1 MTTFTGPPAESE
13 AGIGALTLG
22 GLLAETCAAHREL
35 DAVAARSSDGTVVR
49 WTYDDLWREARRY
62 AKGFLATGVGRG
74 TRVGLLVPNRAEWL
88 AAAFGTAMCGG
99 VFVPLSTFATGE
111 ELDQLLAHSGVNVLV
126 AQRGFARSPLD
137 ELAAD
142 NPGLLD
148 GPPASLMSAR
158 FPQLR
163 RIYDIAATTA
173 AGACAPVADLLAAG
187 DGVPDAV
194 LDAAI
199 AAVTPADDAVII
211 YTSGSTEL
219 PKGVLHAHRS
229 PALQSWRF
237 ASRQRLLPGD
247 RVYSAFPFFWTAG
260 FAMVMGSTLAAGGC
274 LCIAETFSAEEALQ
288 TMQDEKVTIVHV
300 WPHHSAAIR
309 DCPRNAEF
317 DISTVRNDP
326 QRFRPAKE
334 GEEQVTLG
342 SSRAGYGMSETFTIV
357 TSAPVDSDRDILDE
371 SNGFLLPGNAMR
383 IMDPVTRELLGPG
396 QEGEILV
403 KGTTMMRGYVGLPP
417 EACFDAD
424 GFFHSGDTGY
434 LDERGLLHWTG
445 RVTELIKTGG
455 ANVSP
460 VELETLLARHPDLLS
475 AAVVGVPDDL
485 LGEIVVACVV
495 ARPGTEVDEGGVR
508 AYVRE
513 HASSF
518 KVPKHVLFFADGEL
532 PSTGSDKVQHAELRR
547 LAVARIEALS
557 TEATTA

>member
-1 MTTFTGPPAESE
+1 VTTFTGPPAESE
-13 AGIGALTLG
+13 AGIGALTIG
-22 GLLAETCAAHREL
+22 GLLAEACSAHREL
-35 DAVAARSSDGTVVR
+35 EAVAARAADGTVTR
-49 WTYDDLWREARRY
+49 WTYDDLWRESRRY

-74 TRVGLLVPNRAEWL
+74 TRVGILVSNRAEWL
-88 AAAFGTAMCGG
+88 AAAFGVALSGG
-99 VFVPLSTFATGE
+99 VIVPFSTFATAA
-111 ELDQLLAHSGVNVLV
+111 ELEQLLAHSGVSVLI
-126 AQRGFARSPLD
+126 AQADFARAPLED
-137 ELAAD
+137 LAAGV
-142 NPGLLD
+142 PGLL
-148 GPPASLMSAR
+148 GGTAIYSPR

-163 RIYDIAATTA
+163 RVHDL
-173 AGACAPVADLLAAG
+173 AGSVGDLLAAG
-187 DGVPDAV
+187 DVVPDEV
-194 LDAAI
+194 LDAAA
-199 AAVTPADDAVII
+199 AAVTPADDAIII

-219 PKGVLHAHRS
+219 PKGVLHANRS

-260 FAMVMGSTLAAGGC
+260 FAMVLGSTLAAGGC
-274 LCIAETFSAEEALQ
+274 LCIAETFSAEEALR

-309 DCPRNAEF
+309 DCPNNADF

-326 QRFRPAKE
+326 SRFRPST
-334 GEEQVTLG
+334 GDGEQVGLG

-357 TSAPVDSDRDILDE
+357 TSAPVDADRDILDE

-383 IMDPVTRELLGPG
+383 IRDPQTGELLGAG

-403 KGTTMMRGYVGLPP
+403 KGTTMMRGYVGLPT

-434 LDERGLLHWTG
+434 IDDRGLLHWTG

-460 VELETLLARHPDLLS
+460 VELETLLAKHPGLLG

-485 LGEIVVACVV
+485 LGEVVVACVV
-495 ARPGTEVDEGGVR
+495 ARPDAQVDEAVVR

-513 HASSF
+513 HVSSF
-518 KVPKHVLFFADGEL
+518 KVPKRVLFFADGDL

-547 LAVARIEALS
+547 IAVERLAHESAQ
-557 TEATTA
+557 TAAV

>member
-1 MTTFTGPPAESE
+1 LTTFTGPPAESE

-22 GLLAETCAAHREL
+22 GLLAETWAAHREL
-35 DAVAARSSDGTVVR
+35 EAVAARGADDVVTR
-49 WTYDDLWREARRY
+49 WTYDDLWRESRRY

-74 TRVGLLVPNRAEWL
+74 ARVGILAPNRAEWL
-88 AAAFGTAMCGG
+88 AVAFGIAICGG
-99 VFVPLSTFATGE
+99 VIVPLSTFATGE
-111 ELDQLLAHSGVNVLV
+111 ELDQLIAHSGISVLV
-126 AQRGFARSPLD
+126 AQRGFARSPL
-137 ELAAD
+137 EALAAD
-142 NPGLLD
+142 IPGLLD
-148 GPPASLMSAR
+148 ETAAPLYSTH

-163 RIYDIAATTA
+163 RVYDL
-173 AGACAPVADLLAAG
+173 GGSVSELLAAG
-187 DGVPDAV
+187 EAV
-194 LDAAI
+194 SDDVVDAAA
-199 AAVTPADDAVII
+199 AAVTPADDAIII

-237 ASRQRLLPGD
+237 TSRQRLLPGD

-260 FAMVMGSTLAAGGC
+260 LAMVMGSTLAAGGC
-274 LCIAETFSAEEALQ
+274 LCIAETFAPEEALR

-300 WPHHSAAIR
+300 WPHHSAQIR
-309 DCPRNAEF
+309 DCPTNADF

-334 GEEQVTLG
+334 GDEQVTLG

-357 TSAPVDSDRDILDE
+357 TSAPVDSSREILDE

-383 IMDPVTRELLGPG
+383 IMDPLTRELLGPG

-417 EACFDAD
+417 EATFDGD

-460 VELETLLARHPDLLS
+460 VELETLLARHPGLLE

-485 LGEIVVACVV
+485 LGEVVVACVI
-495 ARPGTEVDEGGVR
+495 ARPDVEVGEDVVR
-508 AYVRE
+508 GYVKE
-513 HASSF
+513 HLSSF
-518 KVPKHVLFFADGEL
+518 KVPRRVLFFAEGEL

-547 LAVARIEALS
+547 IALERLAYEQS
-557 TEATTA
+557 QTATV

>member
-1 MTTFTGPPAESE
+1 VTTFTGPPPESE

-22 GLLAETCAAHREL
+22 GLLAESCAAHREL
-35 DAVAARSSDGTVVR
+35 EAVAARSADGSGTR
-49 WTYDDLWREARRY
+49 WTYDELWHESRRY
-62 AKGFLATGVGRG
+62 AKGLLTTGVSRG
-74 TRVGLLVPNRAEWL
+74 TRVGLLMPNRAEWL
-88 AAAFGTAMCGG
+88 AAAFGIAMSGG
-99 VFVPLSTFATGE
+99 VLVPLSTFATAE
-111 ELDQLLAHSGVNVLV
+111 ELGQLVAHSGISVLI
-126 AQRGFARSPLD
+126 AQRGFARSPL
-137 ELAAD
+137 EALAVD
-142 NPGLLD
+142 VPGLLD
-148 GPPASLMSAR
+148 GQPVYSAR

-163 RIYDIAATTA
+163 HVYDLGGTLD
-173 AGACAPVADLLAAG
+173 DLLTAG
-187 DGVPDAV
+187 DTVSDDV

-199 AAVTPADDAVII
+199 AAVSPADDAIII

-219 PKGVLHAHRS
+219 PKGVVHAHRS

-260 FAMVMGSTLAAGGC
+260 FAMVMGSTLASGGC
-274 LCIAETFSAEEALQ
+274 LCVAETFSAEEALQ
-288 TMQDEKVTIVHV
+288 TIQEEKVTIVHV

-326 QRFRPAKE
+326 HRFRPAKD
-334 GEEQVTLG
+334 GEEQVSLG

-357 TSAPVDSDRDILDE
+357 TSAPVDSSRDILDE

-383 IMDPVTRELLGPG
+383 IMEPETRELLGPG

-434 LDERGLLHWTG
+434 IDDRGLLHWTG

-485 LGEIVVACVV
+485 LGEVVVACVV
-495 ARPGTEVDEGGVR
+495 ARPDAKVDEDGVR
-508 AYVRE
+508 TYVRE
-513 HASSF
+513 HLSAF

-547 LAVARIEALS
+547 IALERLASLAADRAAV
-557 TEATTA
+557 

>member
-22 GLLAETCAAHREL
+22 GLLAETWAAHREL
-35 DAVAARSSDGTVVR
+35 EAVAARAADGSMTR
-49 WTYDDLWREARRY
+49 WTYDDLWRESRRY

-74 TRVGLLVPNRAEWL
+74 TRVGVLVPNRAEWL
-88 AAAFGTAMCGG
+88 AAAFGVSLCGA
-99 VFVPLSTFATGE
+99 VLVPLSTFATGE
-111 ELDQLLAHSGVNVLV
+111 ELGQLLAHSGISVLV
-126 AQRGFARSPLD
+126 VQRDFARSPL
-137 ELAAD
+137 EALAAD
-142 NPGLLD
+142 CPGLLD
-148 GPPASLMSAR
+148 DGPIFSAR

-163 RIYDIAATTA
+163 RVYEIGGSVDE
-173 AGACAPVADLLAAG
+173 LFAAG
-187 DGVPDAV
+187 DAVSDEV
-194 LDAAI
+194 LDAAA
-199 AAVTPADDAVII
+199 AAVTPADDAIII

-219 PKGVLHAHRS
+219 PKGVLHSHRS

-260 FAMVMGSTLAAGGC
+260 FAMVMGSTIAAGGC
-274 LCIAETFSAEEALQ
+274 LCIAEMFSAEEALR

-300 WPHHSAAIR
+300 WPHHAAQIR
-309 DCPRNAEF
+309 DCPTNAEF

-326 QRFRPAKE
+326 QRFRPSS
-334 GEEQVTLG
+334 GEDGQVGLG

-357 TSAPVDSDRDILDE
+357 TSAPVDSSRDILDG

-383 IMDPVTRELLGPG
+383 IVDPQTRELLGPG

-403 KGTTMMRGYVGLPP
+403 KGTTMMTGYVGLPP

-434 LDERGLLHWTG
+434 IDDRGLLHWTG

-460 VELETLLARHPDLLS
+460 VELETLLARHPDLLG

-485 LGEIVVACVV
+485 LGEVVVACVI
-495 ARPGTEVDEGGVR
+495 ARPGTDVNEERVR
-508 AYVRE
+508 GYVKE
-513 HASSF
+513 HLSSF
-518 KVPKHVLFFADGEL
+518 KVPKRVLFFAEGEL

-547 LAVARIEALS
+547 IAIERLADAS
-557 TEATTA
+557 TETATV

>member
-1 MTTFTGPPAESE
+1 MTTFTGPPADSE

-22 GLLAETCAAHREL
+22 GLLAETWAEHREL
-35 DAVAARSSDGTVVR
+35 DAVAARAAGGTVTR

-74 TRVGLLVPNRAEWL
+74 TRVGLLIPNRAEWL
-88 AAAFGTAMCGG
+88 AVAFGAAMSGG
-99 VFVPLSTFATGE
+99 VIVPMSTFATAE
-111 ELDQLLAHSGVNVLV
+111 ELDQLLAHSGVTVLV
-126 AQRGFARSPLD
+126 AQRGFARSPLE

-142 NPGLLD
+142 VPGLLA
-148 GPPASLMSAR
+148 GAPVYTAR

-163 RIYDIAATTA
+163 HVYDLDGT
-173 AGACAPVADLLAAG
+173 VAELLAAG
-187 DGVPDAV
+187 AAVSDEV
-194 LDAAI
+194 LDAAV
-199 AAVTPADDAVII
+199 AAVTPADDAIII

-219 PKGVLHAHRS
+219 PKGVLHPHRS

-247 RVYSAFPFFWTAG
+247 RVYSSFPFFWTAG

-274 LCIAETFSAEEALQ
+274 LCTAETFSAEEALQ

-326 QRFRPAKE
+326 QRFRPATDDDD
-334 GEEQVTLG
+334 QVSLG

-357 TSAPVDSDRDILDE
+357 TSAPVDSSRDILDE

-383 IMDPVTRELLGPG
+383 IMDPETRELLGPG

-434 LDERGLLHWTG
+434 LDDRGLLHWTG

-475 AAVVGVPDDL
+475 AAVVGIPDDL

-495 ARPGTEVDEGGVR
+495 ARPDTKVDEDGVR
-508 AYVRE
+508 TYVRE
-513 HASSF
+513 HASAF
-518 KVPKHVLFFADGEL
+518 KVPKRVLFFADGEL

-547 LAVARIEALS
+547 IALERLAALAD
-557 TEATTA
+557 ATAAG

>member
-13 AGIGALTLG
+13 AGIGALTIG
-22 GLLAETCAAHREL
+22 GLLAETWAAHREL
-35 DAVAARSSDGTVVR
+35 DAVAARGDDETVTR
-49 WTYDDLWREARRY
+49 WTYDDLWRESRRY

-74 TRVGLLVPNRAEWL
+74 TRVGVLAPNRAEWL
-88 AAAFGTAMCGG
+88 ALAFGVAMCGS
-99 VFVPLSTFATGE
+99 VLVPFSTFATGE
-111 ELDQLLAHSGVNVLV
+111 ELEQLLAHSGVSVLV
-126 AQRGFARSPLD
+126 AQHGFARSPL
-137 ELAAD
+137 EALAAD
-142 NPGLLD
+142 VPGLLES
-148 GPPASLMSAR
+148 GSLYSTR

-163 RIYDIAATTA
+163 HVYDLDGT
-173 AGACAPVADLLAAG
+173 VAELLAAG
-187 DGVPDAV
+187 EAVSDDV

-199 AAVTPADDAVII
+199 AAVTPADDAVVI

-260 FAMVMGSTLAAGGC
+260 FAMVLGSTLAAGGC
-274 LCIAETFSAEEALQ
+274 LCIAETFSAEEALR

-309 DCPRNAEF
+309 DCPTNADY
-317 DISTVRNDP
+317 DISTVRNDS
-326 QRFRPAKE
+326 QRFRPGK
-334 GEEQVTLG
+334 GEDGQVSLG

-357 TSAPVDSDRDILDE
+357 TSAPVDSSRDILDE

-383 IMDPVTRELLGPG
+383 ILDPVTRELLGPG

-403 KGTTMMRGYVGLPP
+403 KGTTMMRGYVGLPA
-417 EACFDAD
+417 EAAFDAD

-434 LDERGLLHWTG
+434 IDDRGLLHWTG

-460 VELETLLARHPDLLS
+460 VELETLLARHPGLLE

-485 LGEIVVACVV
+485 LGEVVVACVV
-495 ARPGTEVDEGGVR
+495 ARPDAQVDEGVVR
-508 AYVRE
+508 GYVKE
-513 HASSF
+513 HLSSF
-518 KVPKHVLFFADGEL
+518 KVPKRVLFFDEGEL
-532 PSTGSDKVQHAELRR
+532 PSTGTDKVQHAELRR
-547 LAVARIEALS
+547 IALERLA
-557 TEATTA
+557 TESAETATV

>member
-13 AGIGALTLG
+13 AGIGALTIG
-22 GLLAETCAAHREL
+22 GLLAETWAAHREL
-35 DAVAARSSDGTVVR
+35 DAVAARGTDGTVTR
-49 WTYDDLWREARRY
+49 WTYDDLWRESRRY

-88 AAAFGTAMCGG
+88 AAAFGAALCGG
-99 VFVPLSTFATGE
+99 VIVPLSTFATGE
-111 ELDQLLAHSGVNVLV
+111 ELAQLIAHSGISVLI
-126 AQRGFARSPLD
+126 AQRNFARAPLE

-142 NPGLLD
+142 IPGLLD
-148 GPPASLMSAR
+148 SAPLYSPR

-163 RIYDIAATTA
+163 HVYDLD
-173 AGACAPVADLLAAG
+173 GSVDVLLAAG
-187 DGVPDAV
+187 DAVSDDV
-194 LDAAI
+194 LDAAA
-199 AAVTPADDAVII
+199 AAVTPSDDAIII

-219 PKGVLHAHRS
+219 PKGVLHSQRS

-309 DCPRNAEF
+309 DCPTNADY

-326 QRFRPAKE
+326 ARFRPAKE

-357 TSAPVDSDRDILDE
+357 TSAPVDADRDIVDE
-371 SNGFLLPGNAMR
+371 SHGFLLPGNTMR
-383 IMDPVTRELLGPG
+383 IVDQQTRELLGPG
-396 QEGEILV
+396 EEGEILV
-403 KGTTMMRGYVGLPP
+403 KGSTLMRGYVGLPP
-417 EACFDAD
+417 EACFDTD

-434 LDERGLLHWTG
+434 IDERGLLHWTG
-445 RVTELIKTGG
+445 RATELIKTGG

-460 VELETLLARHPDLLS
+460 VELETLLARHPDLLG

-485 LGEIVVACVV
+485 LGEVVVACVV
-495 ARPGTEVDEGGVR
+495 ARPGATVDEDGVR
-508 AYVRE
+508 SYARE
-513 HASSF
+513 HLSAF
-518 KVPKHVLFFADGEL
+518 KVPKRVLFFADGEL
-532 PSTGSDKVQHAELRR
+532 PITGSDKVQHAELRAIALGR
-547 LAVARIEALS
+547 LAE
-557 TEATTA
+557 EEQTA

>member
-13 AGIGALTLG
+13 PGIGALTIG

-35 DAVAARSSDGTVVR
+35 EAVAARSADDSVVR
-49 WTYDDLWREARRY
+49 WTYDDLWRESRRY
-62 AKGFLATGVGRG
+62 AKGLLATGVGRG
-74 TRVGLLVPNRAEWL
+74 TRVGILVSNRAEWL
-88 AAAFGTAMCGG
+88 AAAFGVALTGG
-99 VFVPLSTFATGE
+99 VIVPFSTFATAE
-111 ELDQLLAHSGVNVLV
+111 ELEQLLAHSGVSVLI
-126 AQRGFARSPLD
+126 AQPDFARAPL
-137 ELAAD
+137 EALAAD
-142 NPGLLD
+142 VPGLL
-148 GPPASLMSAR
+148 GGAAIYNAR

-163 RIYDIAATTA
+163 RVYDLS
-173 AGACAPVADLLAAG
+173 GSVSELLAAG
-187 DGVPDAV
+187 DVVPDEV
-194 LDAAI
+194 LDAAS
-199 AAVTPADDAVII
+199 AAVTPADDAIII

-260 FAMVMGSTLAAGGC
+260 FAMVLGSTLAAGGC
-274 LCIAETFSAEEALQ
+274 LCIAETFTAEEALR
-288 TMQDEKVTIVHV
+288 TMQDEKVTVVHV

-309 DCPRNAEF
+309 DCPTNGDF

-326 QRFRPAKE
+326 SRFRPSTDTD
-334 GEEQVTLG
+334 EQVGLG

-357 TSAPVDSDRDILDE
+357 TSAPVDADRDILDE
-371 SNGFLLPGNAMR
+371 SNGFLLPGNSMR
-383 IMDPVTRELLGPG
+383 IRDPQSGELLGAG

-403 KGTTMMRGYVGLPP
+403 KGTTMMRGYVGLPT

-434 LDERGLLHWTG
+434 IDERGLLHWTG

-460 VELETLLARHPDLLS
+460 VELETLLAKHPGLLG

-485 LGEIVVACVV
+485 LGEVVVACVV
-495 ARPGTEVDEGGVR
+495 ARPDAQVDENAVR
-508 AYVRE
+508 AYVKE
-513 HASSF
+513 HVSSF
-518 KVPKHVLFFADGEL
+518 KVPKRVLFFDDGEL

-547 LAVARIEALS
+547 IAVERLAHES
-557 TEATTA
+557 TETTAV

>member
-22 GLLAETCAAHREL
+22 GLLAETWAAHRQLE
-35 DAVAARSSDGTVVR
+35 AVAARNADETVTR
-49 WTYDDLWREARRY
+49 WTYDDLWRESRRY
-62 AKGFLATGVGRG
+62 AKGFLATGVARG
-74 TRVGLLVPNRAEWL
+74 TRVGVLAPNRAEWL
-88 AAAFGTAMCGG
+88 AAAFGAVMCGG
-99 VFVPLSTFATGE
+99 VLVPFSTFATAE
-111 ELDQLLAHSGVNVLV
+111 ELDQLLAHSGVSVLV
-126 AQRGFARSPLD
+126 AQRGFARSPL
-137 ELAAD
+137 EALAVD
-142 NPGLLD
+142 VPGLLGD
-148 GPPASLMSAR
+148 APIYSAR

-163 RIYDIAATTA
+163 HVYDLDDSVST
-173 AGACAPVADLLAAG
+173 LLAAG
-187 DGVPDAV
+187 EAVSDEV

-199 AAVTPADDAVII
+199 AAVTPADDAVVI

-219 PKGVLHAHRS
+219 PKGVLHGHRS
-229 PALQSWRF
+229 PSLQSWRF

-260 FAMVMGSTLAAGGC
+260 FAMVLGSTLAAGGC
-274 LCIAETFSAEEALQ
+274 LCVAETFSPEDALR

-300 WPHHSAAIR
+300 WPHHSAQIR
-309 DCPRNAEF
+309 DCPTNADF

-357 TSAPVDSDRDILDE
+357 TSAPVDSSREILDE
-371 SNGFLLPGNAMR
+371 SHGFLLPGNAMR
-383 IMDPVTRELLGPG
+383 VMDPSTGELLGPG
-396 QEGEILV
+396 QEGELLV

-417 EACFDAD
+417 EATFDAD

-434 LDERGLLHWTG
+434 IDDRGLLHWTG

-460 VELETLLARHPDLLS
+460 VELETLLARHPGLLE
-475 AAVVGVPDDL
+475 AAVVGIPDDL

-495 ARPGTEVDEGGVR
+495 ARPDTQVDEDAVR
-508 AYVRE
+508 TYVKE
-513 HASSF
+513 HLSSF
-518 KVPKHVLFFADGEL
+518 KVPKRVLFFAEGEL
-532 PSTGSDKVQHAELRR
+532 PSTGSDKVQHNPLRR
-547 LAVARIEALS
+547 IALERLAAES
-557 TEATTA
+557 PETTAG

>member
-1 MTTFTGPPAESE
+1 VTTFTGPDAESE
-13 AGIGALTLG
+13 AGIGALTIG
-22 GLLAETCAAHREL
+22 GLLAETWAAHREL
-35 DAVAARSSDGTVVR
+35 EAVAARAADGSVTR
-49 WTYDDLWREARRY
+49 WTYDDLWLESRRY

-74 TRVGLLVPNRAEWL
+74 TRVGILVSNRAEWL
-88 AAAFGTAMCGG
+88 AAAFGAALCGG
-99 VFVPLSTFATGE
+99 VIVPLSTFATGE
-111 ELDQLLAHSGVNVLV
+111 ELDQLLAHSGISVLI
-126 AQRGFARSPLD
+126 AQPGFARAPL
-137 ELAAD
+137 EALAAD
-142 NPGLLD
+142 VPALLD
-148 GPPASLMSAR
+148 GGQLFTHR

-163 RIYDIAATTA
+163 RIYDISNADALLS
-173 AGACAPVADLLAAG
+173 AGEV
-187 DGVPDAV
+187 VPDAV

-199 AAVTPADDAVII
+199 ASVTPADDAIII

-274 LCIAETFSAEEALQ
+274 LCIAETFAPEEALR

-300 WPHHSAAIR
+300 WPHHSAQIR
-309 DCPRNAEF
+309 DCTSNAEF
-317 DISTVRNDP
+317 DISTVRNDAR
-326 QRFRPAKE
+326 RFRPGADQD
-334 GEEQVTLG
+334 GQVGLG

-357 TSAPVDSDRDILDE
+357 TSAPVDSSRDILDE

-383 IMDPVTRELLGPG
+383 IRDPQTGELLGAG
-396 QEGEILV
+396 HEGEILV
-403 KGTTMMRGYVGLPP
+403 KGTTMMRGYVGLPA

-434 LDERGLLHWTG
+434 LDDRGLLHWTG

-460 VELETLLARHPDLLS
+460 VELETLLARHPDLLE

-485 LGEIVVACVV
+485 LGEVVVACVV
-495 ARPGTEVDEGGVR
+495 ARPGTNVDEDGVR
-508 AYVRE
+508 SYVRE
-513 HASSF
+513 HVSAF
-518 KVPKHVLFFADGEL
+518 KVPKRVLFFDEGQL

-547 LAVARIEALS
+547 IALERLASDA
-557 TEATTA
+557 TESAAV

>member
-13 AGIGALTLG
+13 PGIGALTIG
-22 GLLAETCAAHREL
+22 GLLAETWAAHREL
-35 DAVAARSSDGTVVR
+35 EAVAGRTSDGTTTR
-49 WTYDDLWREARRY
+49 WTYDDLWRESRRY

-74 TRVGLLVPNRAEWL
+74 TRVGLLVANRAEWL
-88 AAAFGTAMCGG
+88 AAAFGVALAGG
-99 VFVPLSTFATGE
+99 VIVPFSTFATSE
-111 ELDQLLAHSGVNVLV
+111 ELEQLLTHSGVGVLV
-126 AQRGFARSPLD
+126 AQPGFARAPL
-137 ELAAD
+137 EALAAEVPD
-142 NPGLLD
+142 LL
-148 GPPASLMSAR
+148 GGESIYSER

-163 RIYDIAATTA
+163 HVYDI
-173 AGACAPVADLLAAG
+173 GGSVNELLAAG
-187 DGVPDAV
+187 DVVPDEM
-194 LDAAI
+194 LDTAA
-199 AAVTPADDAVII
+199 AAVTPADDAIII

-260 FAMVMGSTLAAGGC
+260 FAMVLGSTLAAGGC
-274 LCIAETFSAEEALQ
+274 LCIAETFAAEDALR

-309 DCPRNAEF
+309 DCPTNADF

-326 QRFRPAKE
+326 QRFRPAE
-334 GEEQVTLG
+334 GDADQVSLG

-383 IMDPVTRELLGPG
+383 IRDPQTGELLGPG

-417 EACFDAD
+417 EACFDSD

-434 LDERGLLHWTG
+434 IDDRGLLHWTG

-460 VELETLLARHPDLLS
+460 VELETLLARHPGLLE

-485 LGEIVVACVV
+485 LGEVVVACVV
-495 ARPGTEVDEGGVR
+495 ARPDAQVDEALVR
-508 AYVRE
+508 AYVKE
-513 HASSF
+513 HVSSF
-518 KVPKHVLFFADGEL
+518 KVPKRVLFFADGEL
-532 PSTGSDKVQHAELRR
+532 PNTGSDKVQHAELRR
-547 LAVARIEALS
+547 IALERLA
-557 TEATTA
+557 TETAAV

>member
-35 DAVAARSSDGTVVR
+35 EAVAAHGADGTVTR
-49 WTYDDLWREARRY
+49 WTYDDLWRESRRY

-74 TRVGLLVPNRAEWL
+74 TRVGVLAPNSAAWL
-88 AAAFGTAMCGG
+88 AAAFGAVMCGG
-99 VFVPLSTFATGE
+99 VLVPFSTFATGE
-111 ELDQLLAHSGVNVLV
+111 ELDQLLAHSGVSVLL
-126 AQRGFARSPLD
+126 AQRGFARSPLEALAVD
-137 ELAAD
+137 E
-142 NPGLLD
+142 PGLLGS
-148 GPPASLMSAR
+148 GPLFSSR
-158 FPQLR
+158 FPFLR
-163 RIYDIAATTA
+163 HVHDF
-173 AGACAPVADLLAAG
+173 GGSVSDLLTSGAAVS
-187 DGVPDAV
+187 DEV

-199 AAVTPADDAVII
+199 AAVTPADDAVVI

-219 PKGVLHAHRS
+219 PKGVLHSHRS

-260 FAMVMGSTLAAGGC
+260 FAMVLGSTLAAGGC
-274 LCIAETFSAEEALQ
+274 LCVAETFSPEEALR

-300 WPHHSAAIR
+300 WPHHSAQIR
-309 DCPRNAEF
+309 DCPTNADF

-357 TSAPVDSDRDILDE
+357 TSAPVDSSREILDG
-371 SNGFLLPGNAMR
+371 SHGFLLPGNAMR
-383 IMDPVTRELLGPG
+383 VMDPSTGSLLGPG
-396 QEGEILV
+396 QEGELLV
-403 KGTTMMRGYVGLPP
+403 KGTTMMRGYVGLPA
-417 EACFDAD
+417 EATFDGD

-434 LDERGLLHWTG
+434 IDDRGLLHWTG

-460 VELETLLARHPDLLS
+460 VELETLLARHPGLLE

-485 LGEIVVACVV
+485 LGEVVVACVV
-495 ARPGTEVDEGGVR
+495 GRPEAQVDEAVVR
-508 AYVRE
+508 AYVKE
-513 HASSF
+513 HLSSF
-518 KVPKHVLFFADGEL
+518 KVPKRVLFFAEGEL
-532 PSTGSDKVQHAELRR
+532 PSTGSDKVQHNELRR
-547 LAVARIEALS
+547 VALERLAAES
-557 TEATTA
+557 TGTAV

>member
-13 AGIGALTLG
+13 AGIGSLTIG
-22 GLLAETCAAHREL
+22 GLLAEACAAHRKLE
-35 DAVAARSSDGTVVR
+35 AVAARGADTAVTR
-49 WTYDDLWREARRY
+49 WSYDDLWRESRRY
-62 AKGFLATGVGRG
+62 AKGFLATGAGRG
-74 TRVGLLVPNRAEWL
+74 TRVGLLVANRAEWL
-88 AAAFGTAMCGG
+88 AAAFGVALSGG
-99 VFVPLSTFATGE
+99 VIVPFSTFATGE
-111 ELDQLLAHSGVNVLV
+111 ELEQLLAHSGVSVLI
-126 AQRGFARSPLD
+126 AQPGFARAPL
-137 ELAAD
+137 EALAAD
-142 NPGLLD
+142 VPGLLD
-148 GPPASLMSAR
+148 AAAAPLFSTR

-163 RIYDIAATTA
+163 RVYDIGGSMTE
-173 AGACAPVADLLAAG
+173 LLVAG
-187 DGVPDAV
+187 DVVPDEV
-194 LDAAI
+194 LDAAA
-199 AAVTPADDAVII
+199 AAVTPADDAIII

-260 FAMVMGSTLAAGGC
+260 FAMVLGSTLAAGGC
-274 LCIAETFSAEEALQ
+274 LCIAETFSAEEALR

-309 DCPRNAEF
+309 DCPTNAEF

-326 QRFRPAKE
+326 QRFRPSE
-334 GEEQVTLG
+334 GDDEQVSLG

-357 TSAPVDSDRDILDE
+357 TSAPVDADRDILDE

-383 IMDPVTRELLGPG
+383 IRDPQTGALLGPG

-403 KGTTMMRGYVGLPP
+403 KGTTMMRGYVGLPA
-417 EACFDAD
+417 EACFDSD

-460 VELETLLARHPDLLS
+460 VELETLLARHPGLLE

-485 LGEIVVACVV
+485 LGEVVVACVV
-495 ARPGTEVDEGGVR
+495 ARPDAQVDETVVR
-508 AYVRE
+508 AYVKE
-513 HASSF
+513 HVSSF
-518 KVPKHVLFFADGEL
+518 KVPKRVLFFADGEL
-532 PSTGSDKVQHAELRR
+532 PNTGSDKVQHAELRR
-547 LAVARIEALS
+547 IALERLAQES
-557 TEATTA
+557 TETATA

>member
-1 MTTFTGPPAESE
+1 VTTFTGPPAESE
-13 AGIGALTLG
+13 AGIGALTIG
-22 GLLAETCAAHREL
+22 GLLAETWAAHREL
-35 DAVAARSSDGTVVR
+35 DAVAARAADGTVTR
-49 WTYDDLWREARRY
+49 WTYDDLWRESRRY
-62 AKGFLATGVGRG
+62 AKGFLAIGIGRG
-74 TRVGLLVPNRAEWL
+74 TRVGLLIPNRAEWL
-88 AAAFGTAMCGG
+88 AAAFGAALCGG
-99 VFVPLSTFATGE
+99 VVVPLSTFATGE
-111 ELDQLLAHSGVNVLV
+111 ELAQLVAHSGISVLI
-126 AQRGFARSPLD
+126 AQRNFARAPLE
-137 ELAAD
+137 ELATD
-142 NPGLLD
+142 VPGLLD
-148 GPPASLMSAR
+148 SAPLLSPR

-163 RIYDIAATTA
+163 HVYDLDGSVKELLDAGTA
-173 AGACAPVADLLAAG
+173 VSDE
-187 DGVPDAV
+187 V
-194 LDAAI
+194 LDAAA
-199 AAVTPADDAVII
+199 AAVTPADDAIII

-309 DCPRNAEF
+309 DCPTNADY

-357 TSAPVDSDRDILDE
+357 TSAPVDADRDIVDE
-371 SNGFLLPGNAMR
+371 SHGFLLPGNSMR
-383 IMDPVTRELLGPG
+383 IIDSQTRELLGPNE
-396 QEGEILV
+396 EGEILV
-403 KGTTMMRGYVGLPP
+403 KGATMMRGYVGLPP
-417 EACFDAD
+417 EAFFDTD

-434 LDERGLLHWTG
+434 IDDRGLLHWTG

-460 VELETLLARHPDLLS
+460 VELETLLARHPDLLG

-485 LGEIVVACVV
+485 LGEVVVACVV
-495 ARPGTEVDEGGVR
+495 ARPEATVDEDGVR
-508 AYVRE
+508 AYARE
-513 HASSF
+513 HLSAF
-518 KVPKHVLFFADGEL
+518 KVPKRVLFFADGEL
-532 PSTGSDKVQHAELRR
+532 PITGSDKVQHAELRAIALGR
-547 LAVARIEALS
+547 LAAEEAA
-557 TEATTA
+557 TEKSETA

>member
-1 MTTFTGPPAESE
+1 LTTFTGPPAESE

-22 GLLAETCAAHREL
+22 GLLAETWAAHREL
-35 DAVAARSSDGTVVR
+35 EAVAARGADGAVTR
-49 WTYDDLWREARRY
+49 WTYDDLWRESRRY

-74 TRVGLLVPNRAEWL
+74 ARVGLLVSNRAEWL
-88 AAAFGTAMCGG
+88 AAAFGIALAGG
-99 VFVPLSTFATGE
+99 VMVPFSTFATAE
-111 ELDQLLAHSGVNVLV
+111 ELEQLLAHSGVSILI
-126 AQRGFARSPLD
+126 AQRGFARSPL
-137 ELAAD
+137 EALAAD
-142 NPGLLD
+142 VPGLLD
-148 GPPASLMSAR
+148 GGQTYSAR

-163 RIYDIAATTA
+163 RVYGLGGTVDE
-173 AGACAPVADLLAAG
+173 LLAAG
-187 DGVPDAV
+187 DVVADDV
-194 LDAAI
+194 LDAAA

-260 FAMVMGSTLAAGGC
+260 FAMVLGSTLAAGGC
-274 LCIAETFSAEEALQ
+274 LCIAETFSAEEALR

-309 DCPRNAEF
+309 DCPTNAEF

-326 QRFRPAKE
+326 QRFRP
-334 GEEQVTLG
+334 GVEQDGQVGLG

-357 TSAPVDSDRDILDE
+357 TSAPVDSDREILDE

-383 IMDPVTRELLGPG
+383 VRDPETGELLGAG
-396 QEGEILV
+396 QEGELLV
-403 KGTTMMRGYVGLPP
+403 KGTTMMRGYVGLPA

-434 LDERGLLHWTG
+434 IDERGLLHWTG

-460 VELETLLARHPDLLS
+460 VELETLLARHPGLLE

-485 LGEIVVACVV
+485 LGEIVIACVV
-495 ARPGTEVDEGGVR
+495 ARPDADVDEQRVR
-508 AYVRE
+508 GYVRD
-513 HASSF
+513 HVSSF
-518 KVPKHVLFFADGEL
+518 KVPKRVLFFAEGEL

-547 LAVARIEALS
+547 LALERLGQDTGE
-557 TEATTA
+557 TAAV

>member
-13 AGIGALTLG
+13 QGIGALTIG
-22 GLLAETCAAHREL
+22 GLLAETWAAHREL
-35 DAVAARSSDGTVVR
+35 EAVAARTADDSVIR
-49 WTYDDLWREARRY
+49 WTYDDLWRESRRY

-74 TRVGLLVPNRAEWL
+74 TRVGLLVSNRAEWL
-88 AAAFGTAMCGG
+88 AAAFGVAMSGG
-99 VFVPLSTFATGE
+99 VIVPFSTFATGE
-111 ELDQLLAHSGVNVLV
+111 ELEQLLTHSGVSVLI
-126 AQRGFARSPLD
+126 AQPDFARAPLQA
-137 ELAAD
+137 LAAEL
-142 NPGLLD
+142 PELL
-148 GPPASLMSAR
+148 GGGTLYSAR

-163 RIYDIAATTA
+163 HVYDL
-173 AGACAPVADLLAAG
+173 GGSVNELLAAG
-187 DGVPDAV
+187 DVVPDEV
-194 LDAAI
+194 LDAAA
-199 AAVTPADDAVII
+199 AAVTPADDAIII

-219 PKGVLHAHRS
+219 PKGVLHSHRS

-260 FAMVMGSTLAAGGC
+260 FAMVLGSTLAAGGC
-274 LCIAETFSAEEALQ
+274 LCIAETFAAEEALR

-309 DCPRNAEF
+309 DCPTNAEF

-326 QRFRPAKE
+326 QRFRPAD
-334 GEEQVTLG
+334 GDDEQVSLG

-383 IMDPVTRELLGPG
+383 IRDPQTGELLGVG

-403 KGTTMMRGYVGLPP
+403 KGTTMMRGYVGLPA
-417 EACFDAD
+417 EACFDSD

-434 LDERGLLHWTG
+434 IDDRGLLHWTG

-460 VELETLLARHPDLLS
+460 VELETLLARHPGLLE

-485 LGEIVVACVV
+485 LGEVVVACVV
-495 ARPGTEVDEGGVR
+495 ARPDAQVDEAVVR
-508 AYVRE
+508 AYVKE
-513 HASSF
+513 HVSSF
-518 KVPKHVLFFADGEL
+518 KVPKRVLFFADGEL
-532 PSTGSDKVQHAELRR
+532 PNTGSDKVQHAELRR
-547 LAVARIEALS
+547 IALERLAAES
-557 TEATTA
+557 SEATAV